1 MPLLFWGA
9 TAITGLFLGANALN
23 EAQKAAQSVTHLII
37 IGGIIYFLALNPKI
51 VKKFLS

>member
-9 TAITGLFLGANALN
+9 TAITGLFLGANALT

-37 IGGIIYFLALNPKI
+37 IGGIIYFLVLNPKI